1 VLEHEPRDSEQE
13 IAIHIPSPDS
23 TTLKP
28 RPISPQE
35 PSAEKPRVETPKPP
49 AADLNRSGEDAL
61 RAEQD
66 KILAA
71 PERPVTRERTASVA
85 EGKKKGEPAEAKKAE
100 PAETKKAESAGQFV
114 VQIAALADADKASG
128 IQSQLAAKGLKV
140 YTEKVH
146 TAAGEV
152 TRVRVG
158 PFPNREAAE
167 KERARLRGL
176 GFEGNVAP
184 R

>member
-1 VLEHEPRDSEQE
+1 
-13 IAIHIPSPDS
+13 
-23 TTLKP
+23 
-28 RPISPQE
+28 
-35 PSAEKPRVETPKPP
+35 
-49 AADLNRSGEDAL
+49 
-61 RAEQD
+61 
-66 KILAA
+66 
-71 PERPVTRERTASVA
+71 VA

-100 PAETKKAESAGQFV
+100 PAEAKKESAGQFV